1 MPPFVYTIPSQRI
14 VLLNQFLYKI
24 EFSKNMATSH
34 PQDISGNLVQNTTA
48 SVGTSSRPVLI
59 TKDSPYAEFAF
70 FDENAMQAAEQER
83 FAAPLLSTVN
93 VHALP
98 DLPYLRHTVVPL
110 LVPALQEVARC
121 KPKDPIQFLAAYL
134 VSNNPQRD
142 AVLPTPSADFPI
154 LLGRVPLPQPRPTTP
169 QVPSTP
175 MTSDQP
181 AVQTPS
187 SKRK

>member
-1 MPPFVYTIPSQRI
+1 MSASNVSQ
-14 VLLNQFLYKI
+14 
-24 EFSKNMATSH
+24 
-34 PQDISGNLVQNTTA
+34 QDISGNLSSNAIAT
-48 SVGTSSRPVLI
+48 SRPVLI

-70 FDENAMQAAEQER
+70 FDENAMQIAEQER
-83 FAAPLLSTVN
+83 YSAPLSSTVN

-98 DLPYLRHTVVPL
+98 DLPYLRHTIIPL

-142 AVLPTPSADFPI
+142 ASLPTPSADFPI

-181 AVQTPS
+181 SAQTPS
-187 SKRK
+187 GKKK